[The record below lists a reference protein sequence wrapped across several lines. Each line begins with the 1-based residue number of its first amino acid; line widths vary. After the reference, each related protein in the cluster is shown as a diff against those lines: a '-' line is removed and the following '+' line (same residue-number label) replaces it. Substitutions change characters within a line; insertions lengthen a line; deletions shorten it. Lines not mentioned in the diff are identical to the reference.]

1 VTRTAR
7 LRRALPGAAALT
19 AAVVLLSGCGDG
31 PARGGAAALVGDERI
46 TTDQLTAV
54 VDRGLEAPEAQQQ
67 FGADRAD
74 YQRQVLNRM
83 VRAVLLEEAAEA
95 EGVEVTQGQVDEQLA
110 EFAEQAGGREAL
122 EEQAAAGGISPTDL
136 PRFAREVVLE
146 LRLGDELTADEQVPQ
161 DQLQQLYDSNRGR
174 FETVES
180 RHILVAEEAQAR
192 DLLAQ
197 VQADP
202 SRFAELAAEFS
213 TDTSNAEDG
222 GSLGRQGRGT
232 FVPEFD
238 EAVFT
243 QPIGQPFVVQTQ
255 FGWHVVVVD
264 DRQSVPFAEAEEE
277 LRRQALSEQ
286 RGQAVQELLRTTA
299 KRVGV
304 DVNPRFGRWDAEAV
318 EVAPVPEDDG
328 LSSPAPQD
336 GSVPPAGEAPP
347 GGEAPPAGQA
357 PQGEAP
363 QGEAPQGEAPQGEGG
378 EPVAPAEPSPAG

>member
-1 VTRTAR
+1 MIRTAR
-7 LRRALPGAAALT
+7 LRRALPAAALA
-19 AAVVLLSGCGDG
+19 AAVALLAGCGDG
-31 PARGGAAALVGDERI
+31 PVRGGAAALVGEERI
-46 TTDQLTAV
+46 TTEQLTEI
-54 VDRGLEAPEAQQQ
+54 VDRGLEAPEAEQQ

-83 VRAVLLEEAAEA
+83 VRALLLEEAAQEQ
-95 EGVEVTQGQVDEQLA
+95 GIEVTAGEVDEQLA
-110 EFAEQAGGREAL
+110 DFAEQAGGREAL
-122 EEQAAAGGISPTDL
+122 EEQAAAGGISPSDL

-161 DQLQQLYDSNRGR
+161 EQLQQLYESNRGR
-174 FETVES
+174 FETAES
-180 RHILVAEEAQAR
+180 RHILVEDEAQAR

-202 SRFAELAAEFS
+202 SRFDELAAEFS

-243 QPIGQPFVVQTQ
+243 QPVGEPFVVQTQ

-264 DRQSVPFAEAEEE
+264 DRETVSFAEAQDE

-286 RGQAVQELLRTTA
+286 RGAAVLEALRATA
-299 KRVGV
+299 ERVGV
-304 DVNPRFGRWDAEAV
+304 EVNPRFGQFDAEAV
-318 EVAPVPEDDG
+318 EVVPVPADDG
-328 LSSPAPQD
+328 LSSPAPED
-336 GSVPPAGEAPP
+336 GAVP
-347 GGEAPPAGQA
+347 APPAG
-357 PQGEAP
+357 GE
-363 QGEAPQGEAPQGEGG
+363 QVQ
-378 EPVAPAEPSPAG
+378 PVEPSPAG